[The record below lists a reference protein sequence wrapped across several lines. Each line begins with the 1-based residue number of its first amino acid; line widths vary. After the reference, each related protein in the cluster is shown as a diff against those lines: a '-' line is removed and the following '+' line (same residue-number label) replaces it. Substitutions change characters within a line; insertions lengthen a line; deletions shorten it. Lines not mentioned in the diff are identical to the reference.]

1 MALLLK
7 TQYVITLGNVETLS
21 DNVLL
26 QLSLKARNGT
36 FWSDKDMWLQVQI
49 CKHI

>member
-7 TQYVITLGNVETLS
+7 SQYVITLGNVKTLN

-36 FWSDKDMWLQVQI
+36 FWPDKDIWLQVQI
-49 CKHI
+49 GKHI